1 MIKRYSSYIFTSSH
15 IFYAFTS
22 VWYCCG
28 RAEELHRLAYNKAF
42 EAFELKIDGKQVIW
56 GEKYYDRLANTVGG
70 GKPKMKYHF
79 NTEVKQW
86 PTPKDRGVPQ
96 TDDERNSLVDDLQD
110 AKTEFYKEIVDKVAI
125 ARPGVLA
132 LMDEAIADPNIKVG
146 ICSAATKGGFDK
158 IVNAI
163 VGKERLDK
171 LDVCL
176 AGDQVKEKKP
186 SPMIYNMASEMINLD
201 PSKCIVIED
210 SIVGL
215 KAAKGANMN
224 CIITYTPNSKN
235 GDFYGT
241 GADAVVS
248 DLGMIT
254 LKDVFSSLASGEG
267 AKGILKGVREEP
279 LVNA

>member
-1 MIKRYSSYIFTSSH
+1 MTHLVPSM
-15 IFYAFTS
+15 S
-22 VWYCCG
+22 VSPSETFALLFDCDG
-28 RAEELHRLAYNKAF
+28 VIVETEELHRIAYNKAF
-42 EAFELKIDGKQVIW
+42 KSFGLKIDGEQVDW
-56 GEKYYDRLANTVGG
+56 SENYYDRLANTVGG

-86 PTPKDRGVPQ
+86 PLPNDRPVPES
-96 TDDERNSLVDDLQD
+96 DADRDALVDDLQD
-110 AKTEFYKEIVDKVAI
+110 AKTEFYKKIVEEIAV

-163 VGKERLDK
+163 VGKERLEK

-186 SPMIYNMASEMINLD
+186 SPMIYNMASEIINVD

-215 KAAKGANMN
+215 KAAKGADMN
-224 CIITYTPNSKN
+224 CIITYTPNSKD

-241 GADAVVS
+241 GADAVVA
-248 DLGMIT
+248 DLGGIT
-254 LKDVFSSLASGEG
+254 LKDVFAFLTNGES
-267 AKGILKGVREEP
+267 AKNILRGIRE
-279 LVNA
+279 